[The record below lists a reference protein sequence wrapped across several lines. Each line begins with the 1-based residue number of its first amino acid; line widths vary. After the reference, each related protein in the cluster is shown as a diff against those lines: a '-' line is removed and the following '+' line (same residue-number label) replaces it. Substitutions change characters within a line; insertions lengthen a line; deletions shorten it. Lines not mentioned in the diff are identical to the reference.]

1 MEWLFILLIVGF
13 IAWRMMPAKGVR
25 SVSTG
30 DLKGMLKNKS
40 VQFIDVRTPGEYKG
54 RHIKEFKNIPLNTLK
69 SQLASL
75 DKSKET
81 VVICQSGMRS
91 GQAAKILK
99 KEKFHGRFERYRR
112 HECLARINRRLEKSM
127 GNLCSMDF
135 FVEKE

>member
-1 MEWLFILLIVGF
+1 
-13 IAWRMMPAKGVR
+13 MMPAKGVR
-25 SVSTG
+25 SVSTE

-75 DKSKET
+75 DKSKEI

-91 GQAAKILK
+91 RTSGEDIKKRKISR
-99 KEKFHGRFERYRR
+99 ERFECYRR
-112 HECLARINRRLEKSM
+112 YERLAKVNKVCMKSM
-127 GNLCSMDF
+127 GNLHSMDF

>member
-1 MEWLFILLIVGF
+1 
-13 IAWRMMPAKGVR
+13 
-25 SVSTG
+25 
-30 DLKGMLKNKS
+30 MLKNKS

-99 KEKFHGRFERYRR
+99 KEKFHGCFERYRR
-112 HECLARINRRLEKSM
+112 HECLARIIENRKSSM
-127 GNLCSMDF
+127 GNFALMDF
-135 FVEKE
+135 FVKKE